1 MDEVKKYPG
10 GRPTKYKPEYATK
23 EFLEEFFKYRRD
35 LGLLIS
41 QCGLAVYLNVCEET
55 LQEWKRVH
63 PAFSV
68 SLGIVKQESK
78 DMLMSKGLDSS
89 YNSTITK
96 LILSSNHGMAEKSE
110 HLHDVSFTQALSKAT
125 KGAED
130 V

>member
-1 MDEVKKYPG
+1 MDKVKKHPG
-10 GRPTKYKPEYATK
+10 GRPTKYKTEYAN
-23 EFLEEFFKYRRD
+23 EEFISKYIKFRKD
-35 LGLLIS
+35 SNLLVS
-41 QCGLAVYLNVCEET
+41 LCGLAVYLNVCEET

-63 PAFSV
+63 PEFSV

-78 DMLMSKGLDSS
+78 DMLMNKGLDSS

-125 KGAED
+125 KGVED